1 MSFAPL
7 GLVGLPLRPQLTLWA
22 AFLRRVAAKIVNRFS
37 TAAPKF
43 RLQSDVPVY
52 LDTAPPQ
59 VEPNFSH
66 CCGFPIEF
74 RRRPHEPAERS
85 RNSRVFPAGRGWRAG
100 PFLEFSGFETLKRY
114 PP

>member
-85 RNSRVFPAGRGWRAG
+85 RNSRVFPAGRDGG
-100 PFLEFSGFETLKRY
+100 PDRFGIFRF
-114 PP
+114 